1 MAEVSK
7 VMCPECRKFFVE
19 KVLNR
24 HKREVHSSKPPK
36 FKCDTCEFTT
46 KRNVDLLA
54 HIQRKHT
61 EPTKIG
67 RPKKNVVHRKRS
79 PFRLKKKTV
88 SAKSDIGAA
97 DGRIKESIEESK
109 KELEDL
115 KLKLADKEKETNN
128 LKAKVNEMARIHESS
143 LKDIQIRLNIVE
155 KKCKQSNLIDFD
167 DVSSMLTYLNL
178 DESATIADI
187 RDAINIRI
195 LEVSNESLV
204 DSGATEDMSSEER
217 EAMTTRLNQIQQK
230 LIEWKSK
237 PQSKPIET
245 NK

>member
-1 MAEVSK
+1 MAEVLK
-7 VMCPECRKFFVE
+7 VKCPECGKCFVE
-19 KVLNR
+19 KALNR
-24 HKREVHSSKPPK
+24 HKREVHSSNPPK
-36 FKCDTCEFTT
+36 FKCDTCGFTA
-46 KRNVDLLA
+46 KRNVQLLD
-54 HIQRKHT
+54 HIRRKHT

-67 RPKKNVVHRKRS
+67 RPKKNTVHRKRS
-79 PFRLKKKTV
+79 PFRLKNKTA
-88 SAKSDIGAA
+88 SAKSDIGTASI
-97 DGRIKESIEESK
+97 DMGIKESK
-109 KELEDL
+109 KELDAL
-115 KLKLADKEKETNN
+115 KRRLAEKEEETNN
-128 LKAKVNEMARIHESS
+128 LKSKVYEMARIHESS

-155 KKCKQSNLIDFD
+155 KKCKQSNQIDFD

-195 LEVSNESLV
+195 LEVSSESLV

-237 PQSKPIET
+237 TIET
-245 NK
+245 NE